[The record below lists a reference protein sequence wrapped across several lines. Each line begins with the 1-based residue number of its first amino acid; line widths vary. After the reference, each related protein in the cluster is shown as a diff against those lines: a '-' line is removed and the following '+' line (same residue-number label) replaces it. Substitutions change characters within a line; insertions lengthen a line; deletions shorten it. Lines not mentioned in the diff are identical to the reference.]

1 MFPEIKGNERK
12 AAREIDNGVQKKMK
26 KTEKKKK
33 KNLYEGNAGC

>member
-12 AAREIDNGVQKKMK
+12 AAREIDNGVQKK
-26 KTEKKKK
+26 TEKKKK